1 MTHVSDE
8 TVVQDAQ
15 SETVT
20 ENTET
25 PAVEATETPAVEAT
39 ETPDVEATETP
50 DVVETPETEV
60 AVEKTPTPQ
69 PSGIIWGTGRRK
81 SSVARVRVKTGTGR
95 ILVNGREFKEFFP
108 SLQHQVM
115 VDAPLRETG
124 SRSRVDVLASLSGGG
139 MTGQAG
145 ALSLGIARALLK
157 MDPSTEEMLRE
168 KNLLTRDARMKERK
182 KYGLHGARR
191 GVQFSKR

>member
-20 ENTET
+20 ET
-25 PAVEATETPAVEAT
+25 P
-39 ETPDVEATETP
+39 
-50 DVVETPETEV
+50 VVETPETEAPETPETPETETV
-60 AVEKTPTPQ
+60 VEKTPMSH
-69 PSGIIWGTGRRK
+69 PSGFIWGTGRRK
-81 SSVARVRVKTGTGR
+81 SSVARVRVKPGTGR
-95 ILVNGREFKEFFP
+95 ILVNDREFKEFFP
-108 SLQHQVM
+108 CLQHQVM
-115 VDAPLRETG
+115 VEAPLRETG
-124 SRSRVDVLASLSGGG
+124 AGSRVDVLAKLSGGG
-139 MTGQAG
+139 LTGQAG
-145 ALSLGIARALLK
+145 ALSLGIARALMK